1 MKYFAEAIG
10 TFALVFCGT
19 GAVMINELTQGSIA
33 HAGIAM
39 TFGGIVMLMVYTFG
53 RISGAHINPAVTIG
67 TAIARKIP
75 VMHAIPYILSQL
87 AGAFAASALLSA
99 MFPENQTLG
108 TTLPAGGNWPSFV
121 LEAIF
126 TFILM
131 IVIFEVTS
139 RAELIPVTGIAIG
152 STILVGALVAGPVSG
167 GSFNPARSIAPAILS
182 GQLQSLWIYIIA
194 PVLGTCTAAWLW
206 PYFQKAR
213 SG

>member
-19 GAVMINELTQGSIA
+19 GAIMINELTRGTIT
-33 HAGIAM
+33 HVGIAM
-39 TFGGIVMLMVYTFG
+39 TFGGIVMMMVYAFG

-67 TAIARKIP
+67 AAVAKKIP
-75 VMHAIPYILSQL
+75 VMQIIPYILSQL
-87 AGAFAASALLSA
+87 AGAFTASALLSV
-99 MFPENQTLG
+99 MFPENLTLG
-108 TTLPAGGNWPSFV
+108 TTLPAGSVWPSFV
-121 LEAIF
+121 LEVIF

-139 RAELIPVTGIAIG
+139 RAELIPVTGLAIG
-152 STILVGALVAGPVSG
+152 TTILVGALVAGPVSG

-182 GQLQSLWIYIIA
+182 GQVQSLWIYIIA

-206 PYFQKAR
+206 PYFQKVR